1 MTRIG
6 TVANAIGLQERD
18 GERGVLMA
26 MVDGRPRHAYLG
38 NALELEIDD
47 VGDALY
53 VAAGLFRDGSLQGN
67 TGRSTENLTRVLWLA
82 FDADLLDFLGYPP
95 DTDDESKAAR
105 KAMLDELGRMPQDEL
120 NTLIDGLRADL
131 EDAFRALGL
140 PMHRLDYTGYGLCAY
155 IYLAEDDQT
164 RVLDAKAAHKLLVGR
179 INQHAG
185 GEHLVDP
192 KVNDGGTRV
201 TRLPESTNH
210 KGAIARLV
218 QSLIPYTGETAP
230 LGANP
235 EVPRAVGKMIP
246 TSGPGLSQPD
256 AQSIID
262 AIRPSWTLGQKH
274 AMGLAVA
281 GMLAK
286 GGVPEDQ
293 ALAIIDTLSVDD
305 TKPYDRRAAVASTYR
320 RARQGAPI
328 AGYTQLTSLMPAAA
342 VAFVDGVLGR
352 YRQAASTASGP
363 VSVGMF
369 EVVGA
374 TAAKKSETK
383 PDDAPAFAPTPLP
396 DAAFRGWLGKY
407 VELVS
412 PTTAAPDSYHLAC
425 GMAMIGSCIG
435 RRVAFYHTSE
445 RLFANFYVLLIGP
458 SGRAYKDTAIK
469 RALALPQLPSP
480 PGGPLIAF
488 NVAFRV
494 QRSIASSQGLIGE
507 LKESSNLL
515 AYISEFAELM
525 ENAMRES
532 TRTITTTLIQAF
544 DSPPVLQNTTKNNPL
559 EARNPFLSILSGIQP
574 EVMAELIAGRHQFSG
589 FLNRWLLVVGE
600 GKGAWASP
608 PNLDETA
615 GWFLMREA
623 LDAIN
628 GYSEGTTLA
637 FDAGAID
644 IWEQWFARTYGLATA
659 NASPQED
666 AMGIRLQTLVKKA
679 AIVYAVLD
687 RSRAIQASHLES
699 AIALVDWSWGHTKKL
714 LPTWGEFPEARLQ
727 RLILETLARRGPM
740 PKRKVQQAIG
750 HRMGPGVFARV
761 VKAMLENGELTV
773 TPDNTIAIAPEAA

>member
-1 MTRIG
+1 MVAIG
-6 TVANAIGLQERD
+6 TVAQSIGLQERD

-26 MVDGRPRHAYLG
+26 MVDGHVRHAYLG
-38 NALELEIDD
+38 NALAIEIEDA
-47 VGDALY
+47 GDALY
-53 VAAGLFRDGSLQGN
+53 AASGLFRDGSLQGN
-67 TGRSTENLTRVLWLA
+67 RGRSADNLTRVLWLP
-82 FDADLLDFLGYPP
+82 FDADLLDFLGYTTA
-95 DTDDESKAAR
+95 TDSPENPR
-105 KAMLDELGRMPQDEL
+105 LAMLAELGDMPQPELDEL
-120 NTLIDGLRADL
+120 IAALRTDL
-131 EDAFRALGL
+131 EDAFAALGV
-140 PMHRLDYTGYGLCAY
+140 PIHRLDYTGYGLCAY
-155 IYLAEDDQT
+155 VYLAEADQT
-164 RVLDAKAAHKLLVGR
+164 RVRDARAAHKLLVER
-179 INQHAG
+179 INAYAG
-185 GEHLVDP
+185 DRLVDP
-192 KVNDGGTRV
+192 QCSDAGTRV
-201 TRLPESTNH
+201 TRIPESTNH
-210 KGAIARLV
+210 KGRIPRLV

-230 LGANP
+230 LGVNP
-235 EVPRAVGKMIP
+235 EAPRAVGRMIP
-246 TSGPGLSQPD
+246 TSGPGLTEAD
-256 AQSIID
+256 AAAIVD
-262 AIRPSWTLGQKH
+262 AIRPSWSDGQRH
-274 AMGLAVA
+274 AMGLATA

-286 GGVPEDQ
+286 AGVPEEQ
-293 ALAIIDTLSVDD
+293 ALAIVEQLAASDR
-305 TKPYDRRAAVASTYR
+305 KPYDRRAAVASTYR

-328 AGYTQLTSLMPAAA
+328 AGYTQLAQLMPAAA

-352 YRQAASTASGP
+352 YRQAAASGV

-369 EVVGA
+369 EVVGQTKRGSA
-374 TAAKKSETK
+374 K
-383 PDDAPAFAPTPLP
+383 PDESPAFAPTPVP

-425 GMAMIGSCIG
+425 GMAMIGACIG

-445 RLFANFYVLLIGP
+445 RLFPNFYVLLIGP

-480 PGGPLIAF
+480 PGSPLIAF

-615 GWFLMREA
+615 GWFLMRDA
-623 LDAIN
+623 LDAITS
-628 GYSEGTTLA
+628 YSEGTTLA
-637 FDAGAID
+637 FDAEAVD
-644 IWEQWFARTYGLATA
+644 LWEQWFARTYGLATA
-659 NASPQED
+659 TASPQED
-666 AMGIRLQTLVKKA
+666 AMGIRLQTLTKKA
-679 AIVYAVLD
+679 ALVYAVLD
-687 RSRAIQASHLES
+687 RSRTIQAAHLES
-699 AIALVDWSWGHTKKL
+699 AIALVDWAWGHTKKL

-727 RLILETLARRGPM
+727 RLILETLARRGPL

-761 VKAMLENGELTV
+761 VKAMIENGELTV